1 MRLLR
6 SRSIGVAVAGML
18 FASVAYAEDFS
29 TSALKPTPV
38 PAGGI
43 IAGTYPAGNET
54 TYYFAVDLKAGELA
68 SQISFMGRPNR
79 DKKLEFDLLNA
90 NGRAVASHYIMGTL
104 DANAEQARVLP
115 VDAKGRYTIRLKLI
129 GPEATSF
136 RVELGGSA
144 LADRKPAPANGQGG
158 YSVSYLTPSPL
169 PKDGAISGK
178 FPGGDRQYTY
188 YYFTTDL
195 KAGDLL
201 SQISFA
207 GRANAPKW
215 LELNLLDKSGRSA
228 ASYYVMGELEAKRDA
243 TRKFAVDSSGRY
255 VLRVGVKG
263 AEGTQFRVD
272 LGGNAFTTVQ

>member
-1 MRLLR
+1 MRSLL

-18 FASVAYAEDFS
+18 FASLAQAQEFS
-29 TSALKPTPV
+29 TSASNPTPV
-38 PAGGI
+38 PATGVI
-43 IAGTYPAGNET
+43 TGTYPPGTEA

-79 DKKLEFDLLNA
+79 DKKLEFDLLNSS
-90 NGRAVASHYIMGTL
+90 GRAVGSHFVMGTL
-104 DANAEQARVLP
+104 DANGEQVRNLP
-115 VDAKGRYTIRLKLI
+115 IDAKGRYTIRLKLT
-129 GPEATSF
+129 GPETTTF

-144 LADRKPAPANGQGG
+144 LADRKQPAAGG
-158 YSVSYLTPSPL
+158 AAYSVSYVAPSAL
-169 PKDGAISGK
+169 PKDGAISGT
-178 FPGGDRQYTY
+178 FPGGDRQYTW
-188 YYFTTDL
+188 YYFAADL

-215 LELNLLDKSGRSA
+215 LQLELLDRTGRT
-228 ASYYVMGELEAKRDA
+228 ASYVYVMGEEAKRDA
-243 TRKFAVDSSGRY
+243 TRRFAVDSSGRY

-272 LGGNAFTTVQ
+272 LGGTAFAAVQ